1 MLGVIS
7 SCCPRHVCTK
17 THGAEQPSQR
27 CSATS
32 MSSSYSCPTPS
43 TGESPDV
50 VKLAPEHP
58 LCAGARI
65 HLNLTPGQCWERS
78 SSARVQGILKA
89 TKLGVTGIRRE
100 KIRAAA
106 GLSPALALAGPC
118 LGSSG
123 ACSCQESSQLQQR
136 GLLCPA
142 LCISPLALPPPWMG
156 HSFASLT
163 QSCLGQNEHDLTEEA
178 AMSYVLRIALFK

>member
-1 MLGVIS
+1 MLGVIP
-7 SCCPRHVCTK
+7 SCCSGCACTK
-17 THGAEQPSQR
+17 THGAEQPSQGY
-27 CSATS
+27 SATS
-32 MSSSYSCPTPS
+32 MSSSYSFPTPS

-58 LCAGARI
+58 FCAGAQIR
-65 HLNLTPGQCWERS
+65 LSLTPGQCWECS
-78 SSARVQGILKA
+78 SLACLQGILRA
-89 TKLGVTGIRRE
+89 TKLGVTEIKRE
-100 KIRAAA
+100 KIGAAA

-142 LCISPLALPPPWMG
+142 LCISPLALPLPWMG
-156 HSFASLT
+156 GSFASLT
-163 QSCLGQNEHDLTEEA
+163 QNCLGQNEQDFTGEA
-178 AMSYVLRIALFK
+178 AMSYALCIALFK